1 MSITNYKWKV
11 SQNVSRLNT
20 NREYK
25 YVRGLIVTKLG
36 YASVY
41 AEWGNEDIELGF
53 MKNGIEYRRFFSNKV
68 WTERGLSI
76 LAGKFAKEIS
86 NL

>member
-36 YASVY
+36 YVSVY
-41 AEWGNEDIELGF
+41 AE
-53 MKNGIEYRRFFSNKV
+53 
-68 WTERGLSI
+68 
-76 LAGKFAKEIS
+76 
-86 NL
+86 

>member
-53 MKNGIEYRRFFSNKV
+53 MKNGIEYRQFFSNKV
-68 WTERGLSI
+68 WTERSLSI

>member
-36 YASVY
+36 YVSVY

-53 MKNGIEYRRFFSNKV
+53 MKNGIEYRQFFSNKV
-68 WTERGLSI
+68 WTERSLSI